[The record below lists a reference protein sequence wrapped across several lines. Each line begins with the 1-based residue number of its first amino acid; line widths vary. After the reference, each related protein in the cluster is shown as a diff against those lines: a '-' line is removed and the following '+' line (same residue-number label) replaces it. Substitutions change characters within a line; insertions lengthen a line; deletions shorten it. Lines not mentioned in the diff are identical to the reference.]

1 MMKTGYLSL
10 IAVLGLTFSMT
21 AQAAPVK
28 AKRSAAPRIVGG
40 VEAKPGA
47 FPYIVSL
54 QADGF
59 GHFCGGSLIAD
70 RWVLTAAH
78 CVDGGVDSVL
88 IGLHDR
94 KNPSSAEKFTVANIY
109 VHPKSDMN
117 TMEYDVALLELSQS
131 SSFKPVALND
141 AEFSITSASTILAT
155 TAGWGTTS
163 SGSSTLPSILRQ
175 VSVPL
180 VSQADCNAKDSYN
193 GSIKDSML
201 CAGYKTGGKDSCQG
215 DSGGPLVV
223 TQADGTPVLAGVVS
237 WGEGCALKNKYGVY
251 AKVSSALDWIKATS
265 GVK

>member
-1 MMKTGYLSL
+1 MMKTGCLSL
-10 IAVLGLTFSMT
+10 IAVLGLTLSMA
-21 AQAAPVK
+21 AQAAPV
-28 AKRSAAPRIVGG
+28 KRSAAPRIVGG

-109 VHPKSDMN
+109 VHPKSDMS
-117 TMEYDVALLELSQS
+117 TMDYDVALLELSES

-141 AEFSITSASTILAT
+141 AEISISSSSPVLAT

-163 SGSSTLPSILRQ
+163 SGSSSLPSILRQ

-180 VSQADCNAKDSYN
+180 VSKADCNAKDSYN
-193 GSIKDSML
+193 GDITDSML

-251 AKVSSALDWIKATS
+251 AKVSAALDWIKTTS
-265 GVK
+265 GIK

>member
-1 MMKTGYLSL
+1 MMKTGCLSL
-10 IAVLGLTFSMT
+10 IAVLGLTFSMA
-21 AQAAPVK
+21 AQAVPV
-28 AKRSAAPRIVGG
+28 KRSAAPRIVGG

-109 VHPKSDMN
+109 VHPKSDMS
-117 TMEYDVALLELSQS
+117 TMEYDVALLELSES

-141 AEFSITSASTILAT
+141 AEISISSSSPVLAT

-163 SGSSTLPSILRQ
+163 SGSSSLPSILRQ

-180 VSQADCNAKDSYN
+180 VSKADCNAKDSYN
-193 GSIKDSML
+193 GDITDSML

-251 AKVSSALDWIKATS
+251 AKVSAALDWIKTTS
-265 GVK
+265 GIK